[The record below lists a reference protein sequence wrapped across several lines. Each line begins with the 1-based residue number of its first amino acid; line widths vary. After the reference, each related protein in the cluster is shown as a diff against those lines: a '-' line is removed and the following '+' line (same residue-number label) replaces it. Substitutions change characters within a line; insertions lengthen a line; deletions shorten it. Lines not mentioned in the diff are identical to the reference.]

1 MASDTIKGRRRG
13 VKGRTMAI
21 EATATGFQRRRAAIL
36 FADVFGYSRLM
47 SSDEQ
52 GTIDRVSRAIALFRL
67 LIGDYGGEVINTAG
81 DSVFALFEA
90 ADPALAF
97 AIAIQGEFRKEA
109 VWNTAGEPL
118 RFRIGLHLGDIVTA
132 DGNVSG
138 HHVNIASRLQEIAP
152 PGGICLSQALREAIS
167 STNSVVFRPLGRPQL
182 KNIGQTIDAFAVML
196 DDHPEPTAA
205 MPAQAGPPISRYD
218 EDIGVAVL
226 PFVNLSR
233 DSADQHLIDGLT
245 GDIIANL
252 SRFRDLAVIAQH
264 SSFLFRDSHV
274 SEDQIARQL
283 GVHYLVRGGMQ
294 RAGDRIRVRVEL
306 LEASSG
312 RVLWAEHYNGHLQ
325 DIFAFQDDVTSTVAT
340 RLVVQISTAERR
352 RVETRHTP
360 DLQAYGLVL
369 RGQDLIIR
377 FRKEANLHAR
387 RLFEQA
393 AECDP
398 DYSRSYTGMSRTFNL
413 AWRYSW
419 AADPDACLD
428 RALELAATAIRHDDL
443 DARAHAELAYAHL
456 YRKEHEAALAAYE
469 RALELN
475 PNDAD
480 VIAEHADALAY
491 VDQPQRSVAL
501 LERAMRLNPYHPD
514 WYLWYLADAYQV
526 LRQPENV
533 IATVQKMRDPSEGR
547 RLLAAS
553 YAHLGQLEQAQMQ
566 ARELLRVH
574 PHFTVS
580 SWAKRPPFR
589 SRQGL
594 EYYLEGLRKA
604 GLPE

>member
-1 MASDTIKGRRRG
+1 
-13 VKGRTMAI
+13 MAI
-21 EATATGFQRRRAAIL
+21 DAAAAGFRRKRAAIL

-81 DSVFALFEA
+81 DSVLAVFDT

-97 AIAIQGEFRKEA
+97 AVAIQREFQKEA

-118 RFRIGLHLGDIVTA
+118 RFRIGLHIGEIVA
-132 DGNVSG
+132 SQGNVSG
-138 HHVNIASRLQEIAP
+138 HQVNIASRLQEIAP
-152 PGGICLSQALREAIS
+152 PGGICLSGALRDVLS
-167 STNSVVFRPLGRPQL
+167 SASSVVFRPLGRPQL
-182 KNIGQTIDAFAVML
+182 KNIDQTIEAFVVML
-196 DDHPEPTAA
+196 NDHLEQTAA
-205 MPAQAGPPISRYD
+205 TPAPAYPPLSRPG

-226 PFVNLSR
+226 PFANLSR
-233 DSADQHLIDGLT
+233 DPADQHLIDGVA
-245 GDIIANL
+245 GDMIANL

-264 SSFLFRDSHV
+264 SAFLFRDLRV
-274 SEDQIARQL
+274 SEDEIARQL
-283 GVHYLVRGGMQ
+283 GVRYLVRGGLQ

-306 LEASSG
+306 FEASSG
-312 RVLWAEHYNGHLQ
+312 RVLWAEHYNGNLE
-325 DIFAFQDDVTSTVAT
+325 DIFAFQDDMTSTVAA
-340 RLVVQISTAERR
+340 RLVVQISAAERR
-352 RVETRHTP
+352 RLETRHTP

-377 FRKEANLHAR
+377 FRKETNLHAR

-419 AADPDACLD
+419 SDDPDACLD
-428 RALELAATAIRHDDL
+428 RALELAAAAIRHDDL

-480 VIAEHADALAY
+480 IIAEYADALVY
-491 VDQPQRSVAL
+491 EDQPQRSIVL

-514 WYLWYLADAYQV
+514 WYLWYLADAYNV
-526 LRQPENV
+526 LRQPEDV
-533 IATVQKMRDPSEGR
+533 IATVQRMRDPSEGR

-553 YAHLGQLEQAQMQ
+553 YAHLGKLEEAQLQ

-574 PHFTVS
+574 PNFTVS
-580 SWAKRPPFR
+580 SWAKRPPYHNR
-589 SRQGL
+589 EGL
-594 EYYLEGLRKA
+594 EYYLDGLRKA